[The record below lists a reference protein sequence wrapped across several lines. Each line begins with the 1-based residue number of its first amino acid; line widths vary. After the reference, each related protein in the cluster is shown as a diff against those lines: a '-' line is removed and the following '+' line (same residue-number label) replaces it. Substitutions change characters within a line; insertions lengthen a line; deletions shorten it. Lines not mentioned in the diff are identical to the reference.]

1 VTISDLGLFGPDSV
15 TWRVHADPAMGPAGL
30 RALLLQALHPR
41 AMAGVAAHSDFR
53 TDPWGRLFRTG
64 DFIGTITYGTTEE
77 AGRAAA
83 RVRGIH
89 RRNWVDDPVSGER
102 YRLDD
107 PELLLWVHCAEVDSF
122 LTTARRSG
130 LRLSDAEADRYV
142 GEQTRSARLVGLD
155 PEADGVPT
163 TVAEL
168 AEYFTAVRPEL
179 RLTPAAIEAARFIA
193 VPAIPLRVRLTTPAL
208 PAWMS
213 LVTLGFSLLPGW
225 ARQLYA
231 VPVLPGSELAATASV
246 RALRAALLA
255 VPPAWRDGPR
265 LTEAKARAAV
275 HPVRRLHA
283 VPG

>member
-15 TWRVHADPAMGPAGL
+15 TWRLHADPAMGPAGL
-30 RALLLQALHPR
+30 RALFLQALHPE

-53 TDPWGRLFRTG
+53 ADPWGRLFRTG
-64 DFIGTITYGTTEE
+64 DFVGTITYGTTEE

-89 RRNWVDDPVSGER
+89 RG
-102 YRLDD
+102 YRVDD
-107 PELLLWVHCAEVDSF
+107 PELLVWVHCAEVDSF
-122 LTTARRSG
+122 LSTARRAG
-130 LRLSDAEADRYV
+130 LRLTDAEADQYV

-168 AEYFTAVRPEL
+168 AEYFTEVRPAL
-179 RLTPAAIEAARFIA
+179 RLTPPAIEAARLLS
-193 VPAIPLRVRLTTPAL
+193 VPPMPWRVRLATPAL

-225 ARQLYA
+225 ARQLYG
-231 VPVLPGSELAATASV
+231 VPVLPFSDLTASTSV
-246 RALRAALLA
+246 RALRTALLA
-255 VPPAWRDGPR
+255 VPAAWRDGPK